1 LKVNSRELG
10 RAIVDPELHQKV
22 VAIFADIFQVEIESD
37 VEDIHRDEIEAWD
50 SVNHLRLVVEIEEVF
65 ETSLSDEE
73 VTTIASL
80 RDVEKLLIDRGT
92 GIGLRE
98 LTCSDE
104 Q

>member
-1 LKVNSRELG
+1 MVNNG
-10 RAIVDPELHQKV
+10 RKIGGAVNPDLHRKV

-73 VTTIASL
+73 VTMIASL
-80 RDVEKLLIDRGT
+80 RDVERLLINRGT

-98 LTCSDE
+98 LTCSD
-104 Q
+104 QQ